1 MKQGSMRIKKTLAL
15 FVIFGTL
22 ILVPIHL
29 AREHKEAQRLIE
41 ECTAVTTGYVDDKA
55 VKRSSRYSRKTL
67 VTYHYDVNG
76 TRYTATEKYK
86 GYASQFNVSESY
98 PLHYSPENPKDNY
111 LGDTP
116 PESSNSKQTGS
127 ALIVVIITAIC
138 LLIGKKKSNASANSK
153 QT

>member
-1 MKQGSMRIKKTLAL
+1 MKQGSLRIKKALAL

-22 ILVPIHL
+22 ILVPISL

-41 ECTAVTTGYVDDKA
+41 ECTAVTTGYVDDK
-55 VKRSSRYSRKTL
+55 VIRRSGRHSRYVA

-86 GYASQFNVSESY
+86 GYASQFNISESY
-98 PLHYSPENPKDNY
+98 PLHYSPENPEDDY

-116 PESSNSKQTGS
+116 PESDNSKRTGN
-127 ALIVVIITAIC
+127 ALIIVIIIAIC
-138 LLIGKKKSNASANSK
+138 LLLGKKKGRNDNH
-153 QT
+153 